1 MGKLA
6 ILLLTPPYTD
16 QNSESVIRL
25 AKAAINQGHE
35 VIGIYANA
43 DGVYNMNNQI
53 NPTEKGARNVAELF
67 QELKELGINI
77 TCCPICATF
86 RGVKNDDNLIENATF
101 EGLGAFAELAL
112 ECDKIVA
119 FSSQ

>member
-16 QNSESVIRL
+16 QNSESVMNL
-25 AKAAINQGHE
+25 AKAAIRKGHE

-43 DGVYNMNNQI
+43 DGVYNANKRI
-53 NPTEKGARNVAELF
+53 NPTEKGARNIAELF
-67 QELKELGINI
+67 QELGELGIEI

-86 RGVKNDDNLIENATF
+86 RGVKQDDQLINNATF
-101 EGLGAFAELAL
+101 EGLGAFSELVL
-112 ECDKIVA
+112 ECDKIVV
-119 FSSQ
+119 FSSE